1 MRWISTIASED
12 NKSFDEVGTMRRSIF
27 EGSMATAINYAAD
40 AARNTGRRVRMQ
52 GWREENFYRKPE
64 PEWEFFTIPDCLVP
78 MQASP
83 REYNAYWR
91 SGLPFTVTV
100 NAIAELAKL
109 DPAAPNWLRE

>member
-64 PEWEFFTIPDCLVP
+64 PEWEFFTIPDALVP
-78 MQASP
+78 MNP
-83 REYNAYWR
+83 VE
-91 SGLPFTVTV
+91 GFTVTV